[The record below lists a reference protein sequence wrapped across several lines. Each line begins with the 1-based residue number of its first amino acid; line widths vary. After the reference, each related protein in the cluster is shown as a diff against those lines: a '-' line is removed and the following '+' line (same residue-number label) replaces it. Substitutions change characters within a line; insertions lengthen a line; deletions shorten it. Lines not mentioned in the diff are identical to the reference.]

1 METHTKRPEE
11 KQVASA
17 VGGRRRPVLRAVL
30 PVVGAVLI
38 AGCPKKPE
46 VRSFASQAAA
56 PAPVAVAKAGP
67 REVQLQD
74 VFFATSQAELS
85 PDARQ
90 TLEANIGELK
100 ANPDV
105 RVTIEGHTDER
116 GTPEYNRALGDR
128 RATAVRDYL
137 VAGGIDSTRISTLS
151 YGKERPF
158 VLGTDE
164 SAWKWNRRGHF
175 VAAQ

>member
-1 METHTKRPEE
+1 
-11 KQVASA
+11 
-17 VGGRRRPVLRAVL
+17 
-30 PVVGAVLI
+30 
-38 AGCPKKPE
+38 
-46 VRSFASQAAA
+46 
-56 PAPVAVAKAGP
+56 
-67 REVQLQD
+67 
-74 VFFATSQAELS
+74 
-85 PDARQ
+85 
-90 TLEANIGELK
+90 
-100 ANPDV
+100 NPDV